1 MANELTEIE
10 RDLPVSFYFQVEFE
24 KETIVPFKEVSGLSV
39 ELETETIQEGGV
51 NEYDYKFPKQIKHGN
66 LVLKRALLPLSNSLE
81 TWIYNCL
88 GNDFSQSIVTKN
100 ISVKLLNEKGDPLR
114 SWVCSSA
121 YPVKWDIDSFEAE
134 KNAVV
139 IESIEFTYLKQ
150 TRVM

>member
-1 MANELTEIE
+1 MANFEISVD

-24 KETIVPFKEVSGLSV
+24 NETAVPFKEVSGLSV

-51 NEYDYKFPKQIKHGN
+51 NEHDYKLPKQIKHAN

-81 TWIYNCL
+81 TWICNCL

-100 ISVKLLNEKGDPLR
+100 ISVKLLDEKGEPLR
-114 SWVCSSA
+114 GWVCSGA
-121 YPVKWDIDSFEAE
+121 YPVKWDIESFEAE

-139 IESIEFTYLKQ
+139 IESVEFTYLEQKR
-150 TRVM
+150 TK